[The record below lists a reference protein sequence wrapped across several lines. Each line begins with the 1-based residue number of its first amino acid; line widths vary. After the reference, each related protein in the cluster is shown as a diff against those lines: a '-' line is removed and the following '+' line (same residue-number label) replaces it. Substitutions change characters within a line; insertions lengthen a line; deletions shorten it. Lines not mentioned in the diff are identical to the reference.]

1 VHVAAWSV
9 LPLRHRSWQDAATAG
24 APEGPA
30 TFPGIR
36 LVSRRQGGPEA
47 QRAAQK
53 AIRRRHIPE
62 GVDPSLLRRG
72 LEGTRFARQLG
83 RVDRL
88 LAELNR
94 REGRA

>member
-1 VHVAAWSV
+1 
-9 LPLRHRSWQDAATAG
+9 
-24 APEGPA
+24 
-30 TFPGIR
+30 
-36 LVSRRQGGPEA
+36 
-47 QRAAQK
+47 
-53 AIRRRHIPE
+53 
-62 GVDPSLLRRG
+62 VDPSLLRRG